1 MKTSTKV
8 LISAGVTVAL
18 AGIAF
23 AFFNFSKKEEEATQ
37 PGGKTQTGGATQPGG
52 KMQQLSINPRVAV
65 EMKNMTLDAIKKK
78 REAKIA
84 KGLL

>member
-23 AFFNFSKKEEEATQ
+23 AFFNFSKKEEE
-37 PGGKTQTGGATQPGG
+37 ATQPGG